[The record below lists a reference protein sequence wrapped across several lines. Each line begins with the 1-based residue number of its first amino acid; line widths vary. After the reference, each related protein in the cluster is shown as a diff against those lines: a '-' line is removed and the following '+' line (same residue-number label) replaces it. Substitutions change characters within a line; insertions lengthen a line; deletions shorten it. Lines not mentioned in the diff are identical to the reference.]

1 MSYRDSLDAALA
13 RLANLEQELAAK
25 TASSE
30 ATEQELA
37 RLKQELAGAR
47 SEVRRLRAELPGSGP
62 HARRPFVTALLVGL
76 GLVVATGVAGYHSE
90 RFGVMMSYL
99 AAAPIGFGLAGLIGA
114 LRSRRRGWV
123 LASCG
128 AVILVLGLLLFYEG
142 IWPSL

>member
-25 TASSE
+25 TA
-30 ATEQELA
+30 TDQELA
-37 RLKQELAGAR
+37 RLKQELARAR
-47 SEVRRLRAELPGSGP
+47 GEVRRLRAELPGSGP

-76 GLVVATGVAGYHSE
+76 GLVVATAVAGYHSE

-99 AAAPIGFGLAGLIGA
+99 AAAPVGFGLSGLIGA
-114 LRSRRRGWV
+114 IHSRRRGWIFAV
-123 LASCG
+123 CG
-128 AVILVLGLLLFYEG
+128 AVALVLGLLLFYEG